1 MKIFTE
7 SISKY
12 LEETFKK
19 DSKDLLITDV
29 LSILFISVN
38 GEDDNN
44 KKLRIDYKDLLLFKN
59 LKYLE
64 IADAVITNRTIDI
77 LSELDYLE
85 NIVFRNCTFNRQVK
99 NLDKLKNIKSIRIL
113 NCKNFDV
120 TYLKELDNLERLYIS
135 DKTLDNLSHF
145 NTLKLEA
152 LDISE
157 CNLKND
163 LGLDKVHT
171 NYLVLSG
178 EQYNKFKEK
187 ILNLNMRIMIMA
199 DPSYGY
205 YIEKWLN

>member
-7 SISKY
+7 SINKY

-19 DSKDLLITDV
+19 ESKDLLITDV

-38 GEDDNN
+38 GLDDDN
-44 KKLRIDYKDLLLFKN
+44 KKLKIDYKDLELFKN
-59 LKYLE
+59 LRYLE
-64 IADAVITNRTIDI
+64 IADANITNKTIDI

-85 NIVFRNCTFNRQVK
+85 NVVFRNCTFNRQVK

-113 NCKNFDV
+113 NCKNFDISF
-120 TYLKELDNLERLYIS
+120 LKELNNLERLYIS
-135 DKTLDNLSHF
+135 DKTLDNLSNF

-163 LGLDKVHT
+163 LGLDKVKT
-171 NYLVLSG
+171 NYLVLSR
-178 EQYNKFKEK
+178 EQYDEFKEN
-187 ILNLNMRIMIMA
+187 ILNLNMRIMVMA
-199 DPSYGY
+199 DPRNGY

>member
-7 SISKY
+7 SINKY

>member
-38 GEDDNN
+38 GLDDNN
-44 KKLRIDYKDLLLFKN
+44 KKLKIDYKDLELFKN

-64 IADAVITNRTIDI
+64 IADANITNKTIDI
-77 LSELDYLE
+77 LSELEYLE
-85 NIVFRNCTFNRQVK
+85 NVVFRNCTFNRQVK
-99 NLDKLKNIKSIRIL
+99 NLDKLKNIKSIRVL
-113 NCKNFDV
+113 NCKNFDI

-135 DKTLDNLSHF
+135 DKTLDNLNNF

-199 DPSYGY
+199 DPSNGY